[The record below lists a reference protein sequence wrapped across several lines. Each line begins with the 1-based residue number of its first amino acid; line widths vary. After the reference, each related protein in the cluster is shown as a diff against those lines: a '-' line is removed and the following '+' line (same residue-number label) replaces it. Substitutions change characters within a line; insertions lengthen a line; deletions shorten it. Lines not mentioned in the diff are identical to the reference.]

1 MVRRFPQQLYRVPPG
16 ATELLLVRHGAS
28 EAVEEG
34 RSLPML
40 GLHSD
45 PPLAAEG
52 REQAEALCR
61 RLAGLGID
69 SVVVSPLRRT
79 AETAAPLLAMLGV
92 QSIVEPDFRE
102 VHLGEWEGGLFR
114 QKVADRDPV
123 AVRMFTE
130 ERWDVIPG
138 AEPNEDLVRRV
149 RAAVGRVVKACS
161 DQTVAVF
168 THGGVIATILAEATG
183 SRPFAFVG
191 VDNASISR
199 LVVDEGR
206 WTVRGYNDI
215 AHLDRLARPGELGE
229 GSGGPDR

>member
-1 MVRRFPQQLYRVPPG
+1 MRRFPQQLYRVPPG

-28 EAVEEG
+28 EAAEEG
-34 RSLPML
+34 RSFPML
-40 GLHSD
+40 GVHSD
-45 PPLAAEG
+45 PPLAPEG
-52 REQAEALCR
+52 REQAEAVCR
-61 RLAGLGID
+61 RLAGLGIK

-79 AETAAPLLAMLGV
+79 AETAAPLLAMLGAQPV
-92 QSIVEPDFRE
+92 VEPDLRE

-138 AEPNEDLVRRV
+138 AESNEEVVRRV
-149 RAAVGRVVKACS
+149 RAAVGRVVEGCS
-161 DQTVAVF
+161 EQTVAVF

-183 SRPFAFVG
+183 ARPFAFVG

-215 AHLDRLARPGELGE
+215 AHLGGPARSDELGQV
-229 GSGGPDR
+229 SGGSDR